1 MRTKNNRENTT
12 MIQVKDTKQ
21 STVKNS
27 RKDNVYAVQCHTT
40 HKDRKYKKQAQ
51 YIEEP
56 NINQV
61 ENKGLSIFNS
71 GYLGWAN
78 MGEVRTKFHDF

>member
-27 RKDNVYAVQCHTT
+27 RKDNVYA
-40 HKDRKYKKQAQ
+40 
-51 YIEEP
+51 E
-56 NINQV
+56 
-61 ENKGLSIFNS
+61 
-71 GYLGWAN
+71 
-78 MGEVRTKFHDF
+78 